1 MTNAVLSRERH
12 LGDTIPQRHW
22 ISLSPR
28 LSILAWSVVIGAV
41 SGLACVGVRL
51 GFRLLQWIFVQ
62 HSGLLPEA
70 AASLSP
76 MRRLL
81 TPMLGAACATAVL
94 WSVRRWSKTKAGT
107 EAGASRAEDYIEAV
121 RDKHGNIPFA
131 STLWRTVPAA
141 FSVATG
147 AAIGREGSMIQF
159 AAAASSWIGKRSP
172 VKSISLAQQVAYGAA
187 AAVAAA
193 YQAPIA
199 GVFFAMEI
207 VLGNWAWAEAP
218 QLALASTTGW
228 LVSRAILGEGALFTV
243 HAALPL
249 SWQTALWA
257 VPLALAMGIAG
268 PLYQA
273 LLRSLRFARNL
284 PLALVWSGLLVGA
297 FSLLRP
303 EVWGNGDVALSHMLT
318 GEPILSGIAVIL
330 ALRILATSFCVG
342 TGTVG
347 GVFTPTLFTGAAIG
361 LAAGQ
366 MLHLPHTALFA
377 IVGLSALLA
386 ATTHAP
392 VMAALMAVE
401 LTGQWHLLPLLLIL
415 NLAAFQLARSISP
428 HSLYAVN
435 TPNPSQRDRHPNPQA
450 HAVNLIVS
458 S

>member
-1 MTNAVLSRERH
+1 MTNAVLSRENRA
-12 LGDTIPQRHW
+12 GGTIAER
-22 ISLSPR
+22 LSFR

-41 SGLACVGVRL
+41 SGLACAGVRL

-62 HSGLLPEA
+62 HAGLLPEA
-70 AASLSP
+70 AASLTP

-81 TPMLGAACATAVL
+81 TPVLGAACAMAVL
-94 WSVRRWSKTKAGT
+94 WAVGRWSKTGH
-107 EAGASRAEDYIEAV
+107 AEDYIEAV
-121 RDKHGNIPFA
+121 RDEHGNIPFA
-131 STLWRTVPAA
+131 PTLWRTVSSA

-159 AAAASSWIGKRSP
+159 AAAASSWLGKRTP
-172 VKSISLAQQVAYGAA
+172 VKSVTLAQQVAYGAA

-199 GVFFAMEI
+199 GVFFAIEI
-207 VLGNWAWAEAP
+207 VLGNWAWTETP
-218 QLALASTTGW
+218 QLALASTAGW
-228 LVSRAILGEGALFTV
+228 LVSRVILGESSLFAV
-243 HAALPL
+243 HSSLPL

-257 VPLALAMGIAG
+257 VFVALAMGIMG
-268 PLYQA
+268 PLYQT
-273 LLRSLRFARNL
+273 LLRNLRFARSL
-284 PLALVWSGLLVGA
+284 PLALLWSGLVVGA
-297 FSLLRP
+297 LSLLRP
-303 EVWGNGDVALSHMLT
+303 EVWGNGEVALSHMLT
-318 GEPILSGIAVIL
+318 GKPILSGIVTIL
-330 ALRILATSFCVG
+330 VLRILATTFCVG

-361 LAAGQ
+361 LAAGEI
-366 MLHLPHTALFA
+366 LHLPHTALFA

-401 LTGQWHLLPLLLIL
+401 LTGQWHLLPLLLVL

-428 HSLYAVN
+428 HSLYAAN
-435 TPNPSQRDRHPNPQA
+435 TPNPPQRDGHPSSQA
-450 HAVNLIVS
+450 HAANLIVS

>member
-1 MTNAVLSRERH
+1 MTIAVLSRERR
-12 LGDTIPQRHW
+12 LGGTIPKRLMNCFPT
-22 ISLSPR
+22 SLSK
-28 LSILAWSVVIGAV
+28 LAWSVVIGAI

-51 GFRLLQWIFVQ
+51 GFRLLQWIFMQ

-70 AASLSP
+70 AAGLTP

-81 TPMLGAACATAVL
+81 TPMLGAACATTVIWA
-94 WSVRRWSKTKAGT
+94 VRRWSKTGH
-107 EAGASRAEDYIEAV
+107 AEDYIEAV
-121 RDKHGNIPFA
+121 RGEHGHIPFA
-131 STLWRTVPAA
+131 STLWRTVSSA

-159 AAAASSWIGKRSP
+159 AAAASSWLGKRTP
-172 VKSISLAQQVAYGAA
+172 VKSVTLAQQVAYGAA

-207 VLGNWAWAEAP
+207 VLGNWAWTEAP
-218 QLALASTTGW
+218 QLALASTAGW
-228 LVSRAILGEGALFTV
+228 LVSRAILGGSTLFAV

-257 VPLALAMGIAG
+257 VPVALAMGVTS

-284 PLALVWSGLLVGA
+284 PLALVWSGFFVGI

-330 ALRILATSFCVG
+330 ILRILATTFCVG
-342 TGTVG
+342 TGAVG

-366 MLHLPHTALFA
+366 IFHQSHTALFA

-415 NLAAFQLARSISP
+415 NLAAFRLALAISP

-435 TPNPSQRDRHPNPQA
+435 TTNPSQRDGHPSSQA
-450 HAVNLIVS
+450 HASNLIVS